1 MWISRSECA
10 CVMNGYVC
18 TMTFLF
24 SKKKKKSMNTLVV
37 AKRSITIVVKSE

>member
-10 CVMNGYVC
+10 CVMNGYIC

-24 SKKKKKSMNTLVV
+24 SKKKKSMNTLVV